1 MCLIVLAW
9 QAHPDFPLIVAAN
22 RDEFHARP
30 TEAATWWPEYPDM
43 LAGRDL
49 QAGGTWLAITRSGRF
64 ATVTNYREQSFTR
77 IDHRTRGELAVQFV
91 TGNQSPAQI
100 VARIV
105 GDVYDGFN
113 VMVGNRDGV
122 SYISNRGDP
131 QENLDPGI
139 YGLSNAALDTP
150 WAKVR
155 RSKQRMQ
162 QLIDHDQ
169 VSEATLLDLLADR
182 HTVDED
188 DFAEH
193 LPAEQARAITAP
205 FIVTESYGTRSSTVL
220 LRHRSGR
227 CVLAESRFDSRG
239 QAVGQSRYDV

>member
-1 MCLIVLAW
+1 
-9 QAHPDFPLIVAAN
+9 
-22 RDEFHARP
+22 
-30 TEAATWWPEYPDM
+30 
-43 LAGRDL
+43 
-49 QAGGTWLAITRSGRF
+49 
-64 ATVTNYREQSFTR
+64 
-77 IDHRTRGELAVQFV
+77 
-91 TGNQSPAQI
+91 
-100 VARIV
+100 
-105 GDVYDGFN
+105 
-113 VMVGNRDGV
+113 
-122 SYISNRGDP
+122 
-131 QENLDPGI
+131 
-139 YGLSNAALDTP
+139 
-150 WAKVR
+150 
-155 RSKQRMQ
+155 MQ

-169 VSEATLLDLLADR
+169 VSEASLLDLLADR